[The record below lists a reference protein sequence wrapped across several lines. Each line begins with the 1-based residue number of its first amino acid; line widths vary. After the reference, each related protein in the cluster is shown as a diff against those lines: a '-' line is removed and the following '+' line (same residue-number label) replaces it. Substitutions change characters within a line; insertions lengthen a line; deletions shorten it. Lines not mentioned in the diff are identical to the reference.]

1 MFELG
6 KRKTQAVFLRS
17 DSTEGSNMNIVSEMP
32 DSWSCT
38 LYTIWDL
45 IKRYVKRTHQRDAT
59 THYEQAFD
67 IQVVIN
73 NQASSGTVSCQG
85 V

>member
-32 DSWSCT
+32 DS
-38 LYTIWDL
+38 
-45 IKRYVKRTHQRDAT
+45 
-59 THYEQAFD
+59 
-67 IQVVIN
+67 
-73 NQASSGTVSCQG
+73 
-85 V
+85 